1 MWEILYGRSVTFE
14 HSSELQFQLQVC
26 KGYRPHIYENTAICY
41 SDLMKKCW
49 HMEPEKR
56 PTAKEIYDIFVEWHN
71 NENILSELSES
82 DKKLQNITN
91 IYIESH
97 HKSSIISLNNSYK
110 YQGSKLY
117 EMKIPDIID

>member
-26 KGYRPHIYENTAICY
+26 ESYRPHIYENTAICY

-49 HMEPEKR
+49 HMESEKR
-56 PTAKEIYDIFVEWHN
+56 PIAKEIYDIFVEWHN